1 MSKGKRARFHLKSGE
16 RIVKHGL
23 MDYCMTGQYRHFVAG
38 DAVLTDTRFYF
49 GAELET
55 GEYLSFDLPLS
66 EIVSVERTGIPLLT
80 RSILIVCGG
89 RAYRLNS
96 FVSGSWIKALR
107 SALEEAKVQ

>member
-16 RIVKHGL
+16 RIIKQGL
-23 MDYCMTGQYRHFVAG
+23 MDYCMMGRYRHFVAG

-55 GEYLSFDLPLS
+55 GEYFSFELPLC
-66 EIVSVERTGIPLLT
+66 ELQSVERTGIPLLT

-96 FVSGSWIKALR
+96 FVSGSWIKALK
-107 SALEEAKVQ
+107 SAWEAAKAQ